1 MNNWNRNRIQLL
13 LPDYATKILC
23 IKLSLFKAPDK
34 CVWLGTKSG
43 DYTVKSGY
51 YTAVVKIWHLAPLTS
66 EVDYR
71 GIIDLMSVWPSLC
84 SQKCLPL
91 TGILAGSLVPWI
103 LWAIWKAKN
112 RFVFE
117 GFYATPE
124 DTLSSAIILARE
136 WSNNCKPEPAV
147 NKRSFRQIP
156 EARSETMIVRSD
168 AAWNSTSRKQ
178 G

>member
-1 MNNWNRNRIQLL
+1 MKHFSWKLKRALPVGERLLERNIDVDPKCKRCDCNESIIHLFFQCQL
-13 LPDYATKILC
+13 AQ
-23 IKLSLFKAPDK
+23 
-34 CVWLGTKSG
+34 
-43 DYTVKSGY
+43 
-51 YTAVVKIWHLAPLTS
+51 KIWHLAPLTS